1 MVASRFKGFD
11 DGLDETSLLPS
22 RHVGED
28 HKAVGTG
35 DERTIADAELGS
47 PEMTS
52 SRNIR
57 KRPHTPSEDDDEDEM
72 LDEMLPAAAAMKR
85 RRIEESNQTEGQNT
99 RSTRS
104 NRGTTAEVTSKKPKK
119 AKKDMDV
126 RGVARE
132 LKEAE
137 EAASRQEQET
147 LQASLDGVNVAQMR
161 DLAIIEIMPVQRRS
175 DRPSRAHAY
184 GDQGDRWDEKWN
196 GRRNFKKFRKRGV
209 DNPQLGRRGRGGIV
223 GFEEVRKKDYGIGD
237 DYWVERD
244 REKRTT
250 DRARLNQSSVESQ
263 SQPYTTAR
271 SQPTASGR
279 TEDAVV
285 PRVVEGSSG
294 RRTASK
300 PSSQAASQVSR
311 NNPVISQPASLAG
324 KRGASS
330 SSIPGEGSSK
340 RQRTTYVR
348 NSESD
353 ESDDDGL
360 KFRFRKPR

>member
-11 DGLDETSLLPS
+11 DELNETSLLPS
-22 RHVGED
+22 HDAGQG
-28 HKAVGTG
+28 HKDAET
-35 DERTIADAELGS
+35 DDDRMDADAELGS
-47 PEMTS
+47 SERVS
-52 SRNIR
+52 SRNFK
-57 KRPHTPSEDDDEDEM
+57 KRPHIPSEDEDENEVF
-72 LDEMLPAAAAMKR
+72 DEMLPAAAAMTR
-85 RRIEESNQTEGQNT
+85 RRVEESNQTEVPNT
-99 RSTRS
+99 RLTRY
-104 NRGTTAEVTSKKPKK
+104 NRGTTAEVTRKK
-119 AKKDMDV
+119 AKKATKDIDV
-126 RGVARE
+126 RGVTRE
-132 LKEAE
+132 LREAE

-147 LQASLDGVNVAQMR
+147 LQASLDGVNIAQMR
-161 DLAIIEIMPVQRRS
+161 DLAIIELMPVQQRPN
-175 DRPSRAHAY
+175 RPSRAQAY

-196 GRRNFKKFRKRGV
+196 GRKNFKKFRKRGV

-244 REKRTT
+244 REKKTR
-250 DRARLNQSSVESQ
+250 DRARLNRSSVDSQ

-279 TEDAVV
+279 TEDAVM
-285 PRVVEGSSG
+285 PTVVEGPSG
-294 RRTASK
+294 KRMANT
-300 PSSQAASQVSR
+300 PTSQAASQSPR
-311 NNPVISQPASLAG
+311 KSPMISQAPSLAG

-340 RQRTTYVR
+340 RQKTTYVR

-360 KFRFRKPR
+360 KFRFKKSR